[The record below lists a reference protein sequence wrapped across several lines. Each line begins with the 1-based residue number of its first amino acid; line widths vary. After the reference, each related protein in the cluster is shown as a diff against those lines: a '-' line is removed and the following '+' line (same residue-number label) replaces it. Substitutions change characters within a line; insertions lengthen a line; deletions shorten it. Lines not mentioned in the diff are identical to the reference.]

1 MNGVIEA
8 CKNYLGGG
16 SARDESAGEQTIT
29 TGRILSVDERL
40 NAHTYQLQGHDVI
53 FPHAKA
59 HPMGKYM
66 PTTNCSDHYCA
77 FCLGAEKPKKVKLD
91 KWANASSHFANT
103 HFSDHAPAQA
113 CFMAPKT
120 LNERSPEYV
129 LWEGT
134 KYSQAV
140 RYL

>member
-53 FPHAKA
+53 FPHANA
-59 HPMGKYM
+59 HLMGKHV
-66 PTTNCSDHYCA
+66 PTSNCKQGSLLRLLSGCQTFQEGQIGQVGQCIFSFCEHA
-77 FCLGAEKPKKVKLD
+77 F
-91 KWANASSHFANT
+91 
-103 HFSDHAPAQA
+103 Q
-113 CFMAPKT
+113 
-120 LNERSPEYV
+120 
-129 LWEGT
+129 
-134 KYSQAV
+134 
-140 RYL
+140 